1 MRAIS
6 NLEEIFSLQWILQ
19 KTLHKGNESGLCR
32 FQLCISKLPQTKKV
46 VQGLFFNNFCCLPL
60 MHLHLRWQYLVV
72 VFPSSSGSL
81 ENSENPDLS
90 LCIAPESTENK
101 YINRKVQLQDN

>member
-46 VQGLFFNNFCCLPL
+46 VQGLFKKNKNKKMFSCLPL

-101 YINRKVQLQDN
+101 KI